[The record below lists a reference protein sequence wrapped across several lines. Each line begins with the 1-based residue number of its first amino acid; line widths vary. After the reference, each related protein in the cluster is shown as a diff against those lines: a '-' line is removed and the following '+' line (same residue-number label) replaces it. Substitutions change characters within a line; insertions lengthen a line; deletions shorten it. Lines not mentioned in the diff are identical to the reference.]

1 MALFVDVRYL
11 ILGRLRHNA
20 VVNEADE
27 YADRNGL
34 DVLTLYSQYI
44 DVLMRTAALSVR
56 RIVDSLRRW
65 AEVGRARVAFRP
77 NSTAWRQARRRF
89 MVDAGQS
96 RRTRSYR
103 PY

>member
-1 MALFVDVRYL
+1 MSLVDVQYL
-11 ILGRLRHNA
+11 IYGRLRNNTHL
-20 VVNEADE
+20 NEIDE
-27 YADRNGL
+27 YAERAGVDEMTMWFAYA
-34 DVLTLYSQYI
+34 DVL
-44 DVLMRTAALSVR
+44 VRTTARRVR
-56 RIVDSLRRW
+56 RIEESLRRW
-65 AEVGRARVAFRP
+65 IEVGRARVAFRP